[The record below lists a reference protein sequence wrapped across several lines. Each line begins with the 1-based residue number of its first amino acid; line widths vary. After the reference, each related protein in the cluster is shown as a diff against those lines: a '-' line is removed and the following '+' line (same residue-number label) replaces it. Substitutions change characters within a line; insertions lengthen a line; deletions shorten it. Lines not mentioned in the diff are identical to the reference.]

1 MTEIYDDDIL
11 DHYQNPRHWGV
22 ISRPTF
28 SHVGYNPLCGD
39 TIRITGI
46 KKKGI
51 IEKVA
56 FTAQGCVISISAAS
70 ILLERIYNQKQ
81 TFVQRMNAQD
91 MLFLLEVHLSPMRVQ
106 CGLLAWDTL
115 REALNNAKK

>member
-1 MTEIYDDDIL
+1 MTNIYQDHIL

-22 ISRPTF
+22 VSQPTF

-46 KKKGI
+46 KKRGT
-51 IEKVA
+51 IEDVA
-56 FTAQGCVISISAAS
+56 FTAQGCTISIAAAS
-70 ILLERIYNQKQ
+70 ILLGCMYNQKQ
-81 TFVQRMNAQD
+81 TFVQRMTAQD
-91 MLFLLEVHLSPMRVQ
+91 MLGLLEVHLSPMRVQ

-115 REALNNAKK
+115 REALDDTKK